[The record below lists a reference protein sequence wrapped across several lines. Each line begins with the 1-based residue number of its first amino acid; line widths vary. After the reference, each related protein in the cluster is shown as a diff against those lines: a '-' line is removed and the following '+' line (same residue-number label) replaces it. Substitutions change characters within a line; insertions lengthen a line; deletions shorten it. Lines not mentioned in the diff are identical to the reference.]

1 MSQSRARQ
9 RWSRR
14 RWVLVIGAALLAIA
28 LVAGLVIWNS
38 ARSPAEQATDVVRA
52 TRTDETTTVS
62 LAGVLAPQRQ
72 ANVSFAV
79 PGTVRTIDVKVGD
92 EVAADQQLATVD
104 DRDLRNALSLAEAQ
118 AAAARAQLQTVRDA
132 AQATS
137 AQVAA
142 ARAGVESADAG
153 VAQARSRLAD
163 ATLSSPLAGVVA
175 AVTIEVGDQV
185 SGTGSITTGGSLPGL
200 SGLSGLPG
208 GSGMAGLPGLSGLT
222 GGAPSGGG
230 ASSAAA
236 NIVVVVP
243 DAWKLEAEV
252 GTADLPTLHPGQDAI
267 VTPTGTSQH
276 HSAVV
281 DTVGIV
287 ANAASG
293 QAATFPVTLRI
304 TDPDA
309 VLFSGS
315 NADAVVTT
323 GTVRG
328 VLTVPGEAIWITN
341 GEPTVRQ
348 QRGGTVSVVDVEIGR
363 RFGDRIEILAGLA
376 EGDEVLARRSVV
388 VTPPARP
395 QFGPGGTI
403 VSPDPTPS
411 PDR

>member
-1 MSQSRARQ
+1 MKKSPRRGP
-9 RWSRR
+9 WSRR
-14 RWVLVIGAALLAIA
+14 RWVLVVGGALLAIA

-38 ARSPAEQATDVVRA
+38 SRPPSEQATEVVRA

-62 LAGVLAPQRQ
+62 LAGVLAPQKQ

-92 EVAADQQLATVD
+92 AVAVDQPLATVEE
-104 DRDLRNALSLAEAQ
+104 RDLRNAVSLAEAQ
-118 AAAARAQLQTVRDA
+118 AAAARAQLQTVRDSGR
-132 AQATS
+132 ATS

-142 ARAGVESADAG
+142 ARAGVESADAS
-153 VAQARSRLAD
+153 VTQARGRLAD
-163 ATLSSPLAGVVA
+163 AQLTSPLAGVVA
-175 AVTIEVGDQV
+175 AVNIEVGDQV
-185 SGTGSITTGGSLPGL
+185 SGGGSLPTGGSLPGL
-200 SGLSGLPG
+200 SGLPG
-208 GSGMAGLPGLSGLT
+208 MSGMSGLPGLSGF
-222 GGAPSGGG
+222 GGG
-230 ASSAAA
+230 SSGSGNGATASGA

-252 GTADLPTLHPGQDAI
+252 GTADLPQLQAGQQAV

-276 HSAVV
+276 VSAVV

-287 ANAASG
+287 ATAASG

-304 TDPDA
+304 TDPSA
-309 VLFSGS
+309 TLFSGS

-323 GTVRG
+323 GTARG
-328 VLTVPGEAIWITN
+328 VLTVPGEAIWIN
-341 GEPTVRQ
+341 QGKPSVRRQ
-348 QRGGTVSVVDVEIGR
+348 VGGTVQPVDVETGR
-363 RFGDRIEILAGLA
+363 RFGDRIEITSGLV

-403 VSPDPTPS
+403 VSPDPTPT
-411 PDR
+411 PRR